1 MNAGV
6 RSRALNF
13 QVAVARLHQRVGLP
27 GMLGLCLLLV
37 AALALSLAWRQH
49 QRLDREVNAADQRAS
64 SIDRLPA
71 RSEPAPQPPRVAASL
86 PPQSDIPLL
95 LTRIQRAALD
105 AGLGWP
111 RADYRFNP
119 ATDEAPAS
127 LEVQCALKGPY
138 LAIRRFVTSILQ
150 DSPTLTLREFGLS
163 RASADAVEVQAK
175 LSIVVYLASSVAPV
189 AGASR

>member
-1 MNAGV
+1 MNTGV

-13 QVAVARLHQRVGLP
+13 QIAAARLHQRVGLP
-27 GMLGLCLLLV
+27 GMLGLGLLLV
-37 AALALSLAWRQH
+37 AALSLSLAWRQH
-49 QRLDREVNAADQRAS
+49 QRLDRDAHTADQRA

-71 RSEPAPQPPRVAASL
+71 RNEPAPQPPRTSASL
-86 PPQSDIPLL
+86 PPASDIPLL

-127 LEVQCALKGPY
+127 LEVKCALKGPY

-150 DSPTLTLREFGLS
+150 DSPTLTLREFSLS
-163 RASADAVEVQAK
+163 RAHADAADVEAK